1 MAELALAI
9 IPLGITVTSGLTKY
23 LKAFNDHDDDRARL
37 VRQAE
42 RFESTFQSLDAALKR
57 SELDPGLSSSASEAH
72 ASLKECHKALKEL
85 EALQQKVF
93 ATTTSVASTAPHARK
108 KDKIK
113 GGCKKLMYPLQK
125 PDIEVLEGALNRLS
139 TTLNLALG
147 ILHLWRDP
155 TIFDYSH

>member
-37 VRQAE
+37 VRHAE

-113 GGCKKLMYPLQK
+113 GGSRYRSSRRSFK
-125 PDIEVLEGALNRLS
+125 
-139 TTLNLALG
+139 
-147 ILHLWRDP
+147 
-155 TIFDYSH
+155 